1 MPPLFALTVA
11 SQRLLTFLYAMTP
24 IGELRLAIPYA
35 VFAAKLPWQ
44 EAVPIAI
51 AGNFVPVV
59 PVLLFLEYFSQRLM
73 RYPFWNRVL
82 TWAFNRT
89 KRRSAIIERFEA
101 AGLVLF
107 VGIPLPFTGAW
118 SGCIAAFLFRIPL
131 RIAVPCIALGILLAS
146 VIVTLVCYGVISSA
160 FLFGALDKFR

>member
-1 MPPLFALTVA
+1 VPLFLALTSL
-11 SQRLLTFLYAMTP
+11 SQRILTFFYAMTP

-44 EAVPIAI
+44 EAVPISI
-51 AGNFVPVV
+51 VGNFVPVM
-59 PVLLFLEYFSQRLM
+59 PVLFFLEYFSQRLM
-73 RYPFWNRVL
+73 RYPFWHRVL
-82 TWAFNRT
+82 TWAFERT
-89 KRRSAIIERFEA
+89 RRRSAVIERFEA
-101 AGLVLF
+101 IGLILF

-131 RIAVPCIALGILLAS
+131 RLAVPCIILGILLAS
-146 VIVTLVCYGVISSA
+146 VIVTLVCLGVLSSA

>member
-1 MPPLFALTVA
+1 MPGVLALSIV

-35 VFAAKLPWQ
+35 IFAAKLPWQ

-51 AGNFVPVV
+51 VGNFVPVV
-59 PVLLFLEYFSQRLM
+59 PALLFLEYFSHRLM
-73 RYPFWNRVL
+73 RYPLCNRCL

-89 KRRSAIIERFEA
+89 RRRSAVIERFEA
-101 AGLVLF
+101 LGLVIF

-131 RIAVPCIALGILLAS
+131 RLAVPCIALGILLAAT
-146 VIVTLVCYGVISSA
+146 IVTLVCLGVISSA
-160 FLFGALDKFR
+160 FLFGGLDKFR